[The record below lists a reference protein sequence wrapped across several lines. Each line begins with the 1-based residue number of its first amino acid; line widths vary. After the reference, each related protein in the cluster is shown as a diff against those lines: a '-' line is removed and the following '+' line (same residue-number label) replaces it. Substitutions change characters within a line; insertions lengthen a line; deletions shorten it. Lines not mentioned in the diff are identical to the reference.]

1 MQSWIFLNKRLIL
14 IAIFLW
20 LRRFVFQTNTLLHIF
35 QLEGYRNKR
44 FARWLIKNPKR
55 AFDSESFVSGAILFF
70 IGLFLESFN
79 LRAIFLLSWIGVGI
93 WLFKRCKRKK
103 QKKPL
108 VWTARAK
115 RLLVFSIFLIP
126 LIPIYPII
134 FLAPSFF
141 LLYFL
146 ILQIVIQIAGIN
158 LILANIFLFPIE
170 RGFNL
175 FYLIKARNKMKKLMP
190 MVIGITGSYGKTS
203 IKHIITSIISK
214 KYNTLMTKESYNT
227 LMGVCKV
234 INNELKEEHQIFVV
248 EMGAYKRGEIRK
260 LCKLVRPKIGVLTGI
275 GIQHLERFKTM
286 ENIKRAKFEI
296 ILSLPPSGIAIV
308 NSDDEV
314 CKGLMNEVK
323 IKKIGY
329 GIKEN
334 AKCKMQN
341 MDIMAEDVE
350 VDTSGIKFRVGE
362 TMFQTRLL
370 GRHSVSNIL
379 AGIAVAK
386 ELGIEI
392 EKIKE
397 AILELPFIPHRL
409 QFLKNPNGV
418 FILDDSYN
426 ANPIGVDEAL
436 SCLSLFK
443 GRKILI
449 TPGMIE
455 LGEREYE
462 ENKKFG
468 EKASRICDIVILIGE
483 KRTKPIFDGLREKGF
498 SEKNIIIVHSL
509 EIAQKELEKI
519 IKPGD
524 CILFENDLPD
534 TYEE

>member
-1 MQSWIFLNKRLIL
+1 M
-14 IAIFLW
+14 W

-55 AFDSESFVSGAILFF
+55 AFDSESFVSGAIIFF

-79 LRAIFLLSWIGVGI
+79 LRIIFLILWIGSGI

-103 QKKPL
+103 QKKPF
-108 VWTARAK
+108 VWTVRAK
-115 RLLVFSIFLIP
+115 RLIVFSILIP
-126 LIPIYPII
+126 LIPLSVIA
-134 FLAPSFF
+134 FFTSSLF

-146 ILQIVIQIAGIN
+146 ILQIFIQIAGIN
-158 LILANIFLFPIE
+158 LILTNIFLFPIE
-170 RGFNL
+170 KGFNL

-203 IKHIITSIISK
+203 VKHIIGHILSK
-214 KYNTLMTKESYNT
+214 KYKTLITKESYNT

-234 INNELKEEHQIFVV
+234 INNELKDEEVFVV
-248 EMGAYKRGEIRK
+248 EMGAYKRGDIRK

-275 GIQHLERFKTM
+275 GIQHLERFKTI
-286 ENIKRAKFEI
+286 ENIKKAKFEI

-308 NSDDEV
+308 NNDDEV

-323 IKKIGY
+323 IKKVGY
-329 GIKEN
+329 RMSLESGVRSLKSEGI
-334 AKCKMQN
+334 
-341 MDIMAEDVE
+341 IMAEDVE
-350 VDTSGIKFRVGE
+350 MDVSGIKFRVGE
-362 TMFQTRLL
+362 TMFQTGLL
-370 GRHSVSNIL
+370 GRHNVSNIL

-392 EKIKE
+392 KKIKE
-397 AILELPFIPHRL
+397 AIEELSFIPHRL
-409 QFLKNPNGV
+409 QLIRNPNNV
-418 FILDDSYN
+418 FVLDDSYN
-426 ANPIGVDEAL
+426 SNPVGVDEAL

-443 GRKILI
+443 GRKILV

-455 LGEREYE
+455 LGIKEYE

-468 EKASRICDIVILIGE
+468 KKAADVCDIVILVGE
-483 KRTKPIFDGLREKGF
+483 KRTKPIFDGLMEKRF
-498 SEKNIIIVHSL
+498 QEKNIIIVHSL
-509 EIAQKELEKI
+509 EMAQKELEKI